1 MGEIVTN
8 CPQMLAGN
16 QRVLMD
22 VGRVDFIIK
31 ALFCVL
37 MPSLIL
43 HVVSKVCVPIG

>member
-8 CPQMLAGN
+8 YPQMLAGN

-22 VGRVDFIIK
+22 VGRVDLIIK
-31 ALFCVL
+31 ALFCFL
-37 MPSLIL
+37 MPTPIL

>member
-8 CPQMLAGN
+8 YPQMLAGN

-22 VGRVDFIIK
+22 VGRVDLIIK

-37 MPSLIL
+37 MPRLIL

>member
-8 CPQMLAGN
+8 YPQMLAGN

-22 VGRVDFIIK
+22 VGRVD
-31 ALFCVL
+31 AHHQSTFCVL
-37 MPSLIL
+37 MPCFTL